1 MSKHVPEI
9 LLRSQFF
16 KSAEEYHHFKR
27 IWETC
32 EPMKETIQKYLQM
45 KSRKEVAIGFYPT
58 TQNVGV
64 VILGINSIYTF
75 LYFIL
80 IDSILDTKCLSSSY
94 SLFSDSTHYSVDLST
109 QLCSFLSSYY
119 NQSSKQQEYI
129 PLLYQP
135 LPPILGINSEH
146 INDILLYSEFI
157 GLLKYETYQLTNH
170 WPIAINLSEIAYLLI
185 KYIIL

>member
-1 MSKHVPEI
+1 M
-9 LLRSQFF
+9 
-16 KSAEEYHHFKR
+16 
-27 IWETC
+27 
-32 EPMKETIQKYLQM
+32 
-45 KSRKEVAIGFYPT
+45 
-58 TQNVGV
+58 
-64 VILGINSIYTF
+64 
-75 LYFIL
+75 
-80 IDSILDTKCLSSSY
+80 
-94 SLFSDSTHYSVDLST
+94 FSDSTHYSVDLSK

-135 LPPILGINSEH
+135 LPPILGINSER